1 MKNFFSGRVFSRI
14 TSNGKFVPEVDGLR
28 FIAIFSVVIYHM
40 NGFFTVKVQER
51 LNYSDTFMTFWNTLL
66 GTGNVGVPLFF
77 VISGY
82 ILGLPFANQYIGNG
96 KEVSLPSYFM
106 RRLTRLEP
114 PYILCMLAL
123 FFMSIYV
130 VHKYT
135 FIELLPSLLASLT
148 YTHNFFWGRE
158 IIPLING
165 VAWSLEIEVQFYILA
180 PLLAKIFVLPV
191 GKRRITLL
199 LLCLAMIT
207 LKSIYQLPFRSIV
220 DSMHFFLIGFFL
232 ADLRITGDITPI
244 PRFWVIVAGWAAFL
258 MIFVVKVPMHKDSPD
273 FFLNMGLFIA
283 IAFFYYFCLFHNFFH
298 SFLTNKVIYTI
309 GGMCYSIYMLH
320 AALISMVGNP
330 FVSRLLFKSFYL
342 NMLVYN
348 IVLLT
353 FIMFV
358 STIFFLLIE
367 RPCMD
372 KHWPAKLVAF
382 FKRENRE
389 KERSIYTQTEESRS

>member
-1 MKNFFSGRVFSRI
+1 MKNIFSTSIFSRI

-40 NGFFTVKVQER
+40 NGFFTVKVQEP
-51 LNYSDTFMTFWNTLL
+51 LNYSDTFMTLWNTLL
-66 GTGNVGVPLFF
+66 ATGNVGVPLFF

-114 PYILCMLAL
+114 PYILCMLGL
-123 FFMSIYV
+123 FLMSIYV

-135 FIELLPSLLASLT
+135 FMELFPSLLASLT

-158 IIPLING
+158 ILPLING
-165 VAWSLEIEVQFYILA
+165 VAWSLEIEIQFYILA
-180 PLLAKIFVLPV
+180 PLLARIFMLPV
-191 GKRRITLL
+191 KSRRITLL
-199 LLCLAMIT
+199 LVCLAFIT

-220 DSMHFFLIGFFL
+220 DSLHFFLIGFFL
-232 ADLRITGDITPI
+232 ADLRITGNITPI
-244 PRFWVIVAGWAAFL
+244 PRFWVIVAGWVAFI

-273 FFLNMGLFIA
+273 FFLNLGLFIA
-283 IAFFYYFCLFHNFFH
+283 IGFFYYLCLFHSFFR

-348 IVLLT
+348 VVLIA

-358 STIFFLLIE
+358 STIYFVLIE

-372 KHWPAKLVAF
+372 KYWPAKLAAF
-382 FKRENRE
+382 IKKDYRE
-389 KERSIYTQTEESRS
+389 KRRTVYAQPEEIKS